1 MTKFYLEKA
10 KVPPADGERTTGQ
23 GPQGQLLASS
33 TKEMLL
39 DSFTCAGEMI
49 ITIKKYL

>member
-1 MTKFYLEKA
+1 MTKFYLEKT
-10 KVPPADGERTTGQ
+10 KVPPADGERTTG
-23 GPQGQLLASS
+23 QGQLLASS